1 MDELSGQIREL
12 LGDPKQMAQIMD
24 LAQSLMGGAAA
35 PPAGE
40 EAAPPP
46 VPPRPADSGG
56 ERQALL
62 RALEPYLSEKRRRKL
77 ERAMRITRR
86 AQLAKLAHGEMG
98 GAGDA

>member
-24 LAQSLMGGAAA
+24 LAQSLMGGAAP

-62 RALEPYLSEKRRRKL
+62 RALEAYLSEKRRRKL
-77 ERAMRITRR
+77 ERAMRITRM
-86 AQLAKLAHGEMG
+86 AQLAKLALGEMG